1 VRELVTREPTLGVI
15 VDNGRSHARASTVVS
30 FCRTMLRIASD
41 RFGSSR
47 LVGDLEEELQ
57 SFVEIRT
64 ERHIDHGL
72 SPEVAQR
79 TGFLELG
86 GMEPVKERVR
96 DGRSG
101 ASVESFS
108 HGVSFDACP
117 LPNSQPAAIMTCGPA
132 KVLACSKP
140 KPIAPTDL
148 ERVFIAL

>member
-1 VRELVTREPTLGVI
+1 VRAGTGHERADTWRGCGQRPVTCACFNRRELLP
-15 VDNGRSHARASTVVS
+15 NH
-30 FCRTMLRIASD
+30 ASD

-96 DGRSG
+96 DGRS
-101 ASVESFS
+101 
-108 HGVSFDACP
+108 VS
-117 LPNSQPAAIMTCGPA
+117 
-132 KVLACSKP
+132 
-140 KPIAPTDL
+140 
-148 ERVFIAL
+148 